1 MADAS
6 RVEAALFPAC
16 RSLATPIVPLKAQ
29 AARHY
34 NRESA
39 SAMTGFSEELV
50 GAELQQ
56 HRREQKTD
64 EYSSRYEEQL
74 AWVGTTIVI

>member
-1 MADAS
+1 
-6 RVEAALFPAC
+6 
-16 RSLATPIVPLKAQ
+16 
-29 AARHY
+29 
-34 NRESA
+34 
-39 SAMTGFSEELV
+39 MTGFSEELV